1 MRNPANRV
9 RATLMTAMMALAG
22 CSPMTQTIDYPETQ
36 KVEQVDTYHGVE
48 VADPY
53 RWLEDD
59 NSSETAAWVE
69 AQNKVTNAYLDKI
82 SFREQLRQRLRTLY
96 DYPKH
101 GQPAR
106 RGEWYFF
113 SKNSGLQNQNVWYI
127 QKGLDGEA
135 SELLDPN
142 ALSPDGTT
150 RLDSFAPSAD
160 GKYVAYALSDG
171 GSDWKVIRVME
182 VATRKVLDDE
192 VRWVKVSGIA
202 WAGNGFFYSRYPAPE
217 GGNLLSAKNENHQ
230 VWFHRVGTAQTADEL
245 TYQDPANPQRFHT
258 LQTTEDERYAVLTI
272 SERGKGLDGN
282 ALHYKDLS
290 QAGSAFRPIMAEI
303 TNDQYELV
311 GNTPTGFLV
320 TTNANAPNGKVLH
333 FTISNRQWKDILPEQ
348 SEPLRDAH
356 TGGGKLFATYIK
368 DVASRVVRYSLEGV
382 RETDVQLPGLGYVQ
396 DFGGRRDDTV
406 VFYNYQ
412 SFDYPPTVFL
422 YDLTSGESKPYRAPE
437 IPGFD
442 PALYETKQVF
452 VNSKDGTKVPMFLVH
467 KKGLALNG
475 SNPTLLYGYG
485 GFNVVT
491 NPTFNSL
498 RLAMLEQGFVYAS
511 CNMRGGGEYGETWHE
526 AGTKLK
532 KQNVFDDFIGAAEW
546 LIANKYTSSDKLA
559 VLGGSNGGLLVGAVI
574 NQRPELFR
582 AAVPQV
588 GVMDMLRF
596 HKFTIG
602 WNWIPDYGSSDD
614 PEEFKAL
621 YAYSPIHNV
630 RDGGIYPAT
639 LITTADHDD
648 RVVPAHSFKYA
659 ATMQAKAAKDKPVII
674 RIETKSGHG
683 ASNTEKSIALNA
695 DIQAFLMKE
704 LGVNPKW

>member
-1 MRNPANRV
+1 MRNPASQL
-9 RATLMTAMMALAG
+9 RATLLIAAMALAG
-22 CSPMTQTIDYPETQ
+22 CAPMTQPIDYPETR
-36 KVEQVDTYHGVE
+36 KVQHVDSYHGVE

-59 NSSETAAWVE
+59 NSPETAAWVD
-69 AQNKVTNAYLDKI
+69 AQNKVTNAYLEQI
-82 SFREQLRQRLRTLY
+82 RFREPLRQRLRTLY
-96 DYPKH
+96 DYPKF
-101 GQPAR
+101 GQPGR
-106 RGEWYFF
+106 RGELYFF
-113 SKNSGLQNQNVWYI
+113 SKNSGLQNQNVWYV

-150 RLDSFAPSAD
+150 RLDTFAPSAD
-160 GKYVAYALSDG
+160 GKYVAYTLSDG
-171 GSDWKVIRVME
+171 GSDWKLIRVME

-202 WAGNGFFYSRYPAPE
+202 WAGDGFYYSRYPAPE

-230 VWFHRVGTAQTADEL
+230 VFFHRVGTAQAADEL
-245 TYQDPANPQRFHT
+245 TYEDPANLQRFHT
-258 LQTTEDERYAVLTI
+258 LQTTEDERYAVLTV

-282 ALHYKDLS
+282 ALFYKDLS
-290 QAGSAFRPIMAEI
+290 RAESTFQPIVAEI
-303 TNDQYELV
+303 TNDEYELI

-320 TTNANAPNGKVLH
+320 KTNANAPNGKVMH
-333 FTISNRQWKDILPEQ
+333 FTIGDGQWEDIVPEQ
-348 SEPLRDAH
+348 GDPLRAVG

-368 DVASRVVRYSLEGV
+368 DVASRVVRYGLDGT
-382 RETDVQLPGLGYVQ
+382 READVQLPGLGNVE
-396 DFGGRRDDTV
+396 DFGGRRDDTA
-406 VFYNYQ
+406 VFYKYQ
-412 SFDYPPTVFL
+412 SFDYPPAVFL
-422 YDLTSGESKPYRAPE
+422 YDLASGESKVFRAPE

-442 PALYETKQVF
+442 PAAYETKQVF
-452 VNSKDGTKVPMFLVH
+452 VTSKDGTKVPMFLVH
-467 KKGLALNG
+467 KRGLKLDG
-475 SNPTLLYGYG
+475 KNPALLYGYG
-485 GFNVVT
+485 GFNIVT
-491 NPTFNSL
+491 NPSFNAM
-498 RLAMLEQGFVYAS
+498 RLALLEQGFVYAS
-511 CNMRGGGEYGETWHE
+511 CNIRGGGEYGETWHE

-532 KQNVFDDFIGAAEW
+532 KQNVFDDFIAAAEW
-546 LIANKYTSSDKLA
+546 LISNKYTSSDKLA
-559 VLGGSNGGLLVGAVI
+559 VQGGSNGGLLVGAVI

-582 AAVPQV
+582 AAVPMV

-630 RDGGIYPAT
+630 REGGMYPAT
-639 LITTADHDD
+639 LITTAEHDD

-659 ATMQAKAAKDKPVII
+659 ATMQAKAAKEKPVLI

-683 ASNTEKSIALNA
+683 ASNTEKAIAMNA
-695 DIQAFLMKE
+695 DVMAFLMKE
-704 LGVNPKW
+704 LGVDPKW